1 MVEVAYLLLKRS
13 SGPLRIVQ
21 IGAFDGIHNDPLHRI
36 LSDDLD
42 ACAII
47 VEPQSAPF
55 ATLKTRF
62 STHPS
67 VHLENVAIVDRDGP
81 TKMWMAQG
89 NEYSSKAS
97 LRPDVALKYGS
108 KRLRSIQVEGITI
121 RQLLKRHHWE
131 SVDLLQID
139 AEGCDL
145 EILEQFFEIG
155 VQPLAVN
162 LERWHLDTD
171 SESHLRRLMTSHGYH
186 FLDWNR
192 DRLALKKELL
202 RIPSSR
208 AASHPKLMK

>member
-1 MVEVAYLLLKRS
+1 MVELAYLLLRRS

-21 IGAFDGIHNDPLHRI
+21 IGAFDGIHNDPLRRI
-36 LSDDLD
+36 LSGLD

-55 ATLKTRF
+55 AALQTRF
-62 STHPS
+62 AAHPS

-89 NEYSSKAS
+89 NECSSKAS
-97 LRPDVALKYGS
+97 LKQDVALKYGS
-108 KRLRSIQVEGITI
+108 TRLQSVHVEGITI
-121 RQLLKRHHWE
+121 RQLLKRHRWE

-162 LERWHLDTD
+162 LERWHLNAA
-171 SESHLRRLMTSHGYH
+171 SESHLRQVLTSHGYR

-202 RIPSSR
+202 CIPS
-208 AASHPKLMK
+208 